1 MTTATETG
9 AEAGP
14 KAGAEAGPRAGAQ
27 AGPQAGA
34 KTAAGAETGVEASA
48 PPLHS
53 RTGGGSAA
61 LGVPEARGVGLGM
74 RLFLSAALLI
84 AAIVGAVVGIAS
96 WQADR
101 LAAEEIR
108 RTLQPVPDIFA
119 GYVAAQGESRRA
131 QVRSLAEEVGTK
143 ALLGGGA
150 DPATFYDSAVE
161 LAGGLGAASVFLFND
176 RGTLLARSDRS
187 AGQEAGRDFS
197 AVSWVAGPL
206 DSGDA
211 TSSFILEVKRARRLL
226 LLASAPV
233 SQGDGAEQ
241 RLVGVVAAA
250 FPVDDAAARQMGQLL
265 SGEVAV
271 LGNVAAR
278 GASPQPAT
286 VAASAALR
294 DAALPAELAAV
305 PGLVNATLASGKEF
319 GPFEF
324 VHLGTAYVGT
334 ILPVT
339 SGGGEPIAA
348 LLVGRSKEAQLAVFH
363 RLRAV
368 VLELG
373 AGILLLALPI
383 SFAAAR
389 RISRPI
395 EQLALGADAVRQGQ
409 LDIELPRARA
419 DEVGKLARAFGAM
432 VAELREK
439 HELERLLAE
448 LRAGSATATGQLPVA
463 ASPDGPQVGDL
474 FASRY
479 QILKLLGTGG
489 MGRVFQARDLELEEV
504 VALKVL
510 SPELFADPERHLRLL
525 RNEIKAA
532 RAITHPNVVRMHDLG
547 EVDGVRFVSMEY
559 VAGTTLRPLLGKSG
573 RMDLAPGLQ
582 IAKQLC
588 RGLQAVHAA
597 GIVHGDLKPD
607 NVIVMPSG
615 LVKLMDFGVAR
626 RSRAGS
632 SMTVI
637 GTPRYASPEHA
648 RGAEL
653 DERSDIYSL
662 GVVMFEMFAG
672 QAPLAA
678 ADTRELIRL
687 HLYGAPPSP
696 RDFRPDLPELL
707 AEIIGRCLAKSR
719 LDRPATAAEV
729 DRALMRVRE

>member
-1 MTTATETG
+1 MTTATDIS
-9 AEAGP
+9 AEPTSPMPA
-14 KAGAEAGPRAGAQ
+14 
-27 AGPQAGA
+27 
-34 KTAAGAETGVEASA
+34 
-48 PPLHS
+48 S
-53 RTGGGSAA
+53 RTGGAPVLHDA
-61 LGVPEARGVGLGM
+61 EAHGVGLGM

-84 AAIVGAVVGIAS
+84 AATLGAVVGIAS

-101 LAAEEIR
+101 LAAAEIR
-108 RTLQPVPDIFA
+108 RTLRPVPHIFA
-119 GYVAAQGESRRA
+119 GYVAEQGQSRRA

-150 DPATFYDSAVE
+150 DPATFYDSAME
-161 LAGGLGAASVFLFND
+161 FASGLGAGSVFLFND
-176 RGTLLARSDRS
+176 RGELLARSDRAS
-187 AGQEAGRDFS
+187 GEEVGRDFS
-197 AVSWVAGPL
+197 AVSWVGGPL
-206 DSGDA
+206 ESGEA

-226 LLASAPV
+226 LVASAPV
-233 SQGDGAEQ
+233 NQGAGAEQ
-241 RLVGVVAAA
+241 RLVGAVAAA
-250 FPVDDAAARQMGQLL
+250 FPVDDAAAQQLGQLL
-265 SGEVAV
+265 SGEVAL

-278 GASPQPAT
+278 GAAPQPAT

-294 DAALPAELAAV
+294 DASLAAD
-305 PGLVNATLASGKEF
+305 LASVPDLVTTTFSRGKEF
-319 GPFEF
+319 GPVEF
-324 VHLGTAYVGT
+324 AHLGTAYLGT
-334 ILPVT
+334 VVPVI

-348 LLVGRSKEAQLAVFH
+348 LLVGRSKDAQLAVFR
-363 RLRAV
+363 RLRSM

-373 AGILLLALPI
+373 GGILLLALPI
-383 SFAAAR
+383 SFAVAR

-395 EQLALGADAVRQGQ
+395 EQLARGADAVRQGR
-409 LDIELPRARA
+409 LDIELPRARG

-432 VAELREK
+432 VGELREK

-448 LRAGSATATGQLPVA
+448 LRASPATSTGPMPVA

-474 FASRY
+474 FANRY
-479 QILKLLGTGG
+479 QILKVLGTGG

-510 SPELFADPERHLRLL
+510 SPELFADPGRHLQLL

-547 EVDGVRFVSMEY
+547 EVEGVRFVSMEY
-559 VAGTTLRPLLGKSG
+559 VAGTTLRPLLRKGA
-573 RMDLAPGLQ
+573 RLDLVPGLQ

-607 NVIVMPSG
+607 NIIVMPSG
-615 LVKLMDFGVAR
+615 VVKLMDFGVAR

-632 SMTVI
+632 SKVVI

-653 DERSDIYSL
+653 DERSDIYAL

-672 QAPLAA
+672 QAPFEAGE
-678 ADTRELIRL
+678 TKELLRL
-687 HLYGAPPSP
+687 HLYAPPPSP
-696 RDFRPDLPELL
+696 REFRSDLPELL
-707 AEIIGRCLAKSR
+707 AETICRCLAKSR

>member
-1 MTTATETG
+1 
-9 AEAGP
+9 
-14 KAGAEAGPRAGAQ
+14 
-27 AGPQAGA
+27 
-34 KTAAGAETGVEASA
+34 
-48 PPLHS
+48 
-53 RTGGGSAA
+53 
-61 LGVPEARGVGLGM
+61 
-74 RLFLSAALLI
+74 
-84 AAIVGAVVGIAS
+84 
-96 WQADR
+96 
-101 LAAEEIR
+101 
-108 RTLQPVPDIFA
+108 
-119 GYVAAQGESRRA
+119 
-131 QVRSLAEEVGTK
+131 
-143 ALLGGGA
+143 
-150 DPATFYDSAVE
+150 
-161 LAGGLGAASVFLFND
+161 
-176 RGTLLARSDRS
+176 
-187 AGQEAGRDFS
+187 
-197 AVSWVAGPL
+197 
-206 DSGDA
+206 
-211 TSSFILEVKRARRLL
+211 
-226 LLASAPV
+226 
-233 SQGDGAEQ
+233 
-241 RLVGVVAAA
+241 
-250 FPVDDAAARQMGQLL
+250 
-265 SGEVAV
+265 
-271 LGNVAAR
+271 
-278 GASPQPAT
+278 
-286 VAASAALR
+286 
-294 DAALPAELAAV
+294 
-305 PGLVNATLASGKEF
+305 
-319 GPFEF
+319 
-324 VHLGTAYVGT
+324 
-334 ILPVT
+334 
-339 SGGGEPIAA
+339 
-348 LLVGRSKEAQLAVFH
+348 
-363 RLRAV
+363 
-368 VLELG
+368 
-373 AGILLLALPI
+373 
-383 SFAAAR
+383 
-389 RISRPI
+389 
-395 EQLALGADAVRQGQ
+395 
-409 LDIELPRARA
+409 
-419 DEVGKLARAFGAM
+419 
-432 VAELREK
+432 
-439 HELERLLAE
+439 
-448 LRAGSATATGQLPVA
+448 
-463 ASPDGPQVGDL
+463 VGDL

-672 QAPLAA
+672 QAPFAA

>member
-9 AEAGP
+9 AQ
-14 KAGAEAGPRAGAQ
+14 AGAPAASQAGALASDPASPRAGDPAP
-27 AGPQAGA
+27 AGSPPALASRAG
-34 KTAAGAETGVEASA
+34 TAAPPPADADAEV
-48 PPLHS
+48 H
-53 RTGGGSAA
+53 
-61 LGVPEARGVGLGM
+61 GVGLGM

-84 AAIVGAVVGIAS
+84 AATLGAVVGIAS

-101 LAAEEIR
+101 LAAQEIR
-108 RTLQPVPDIFA
+108 RTLLPVPDIFA
-119 GYVAAQGESRRA
+119 GYVAAQGLSRRA

-161 LAGGLGAASVFLFND
+161 LASSLGAASVFLFDD
-176 RGTLLARSDRS
+176 RGILLARSDRA

-197 AVSWVAGPL
+197 AVSWVDGPL

-211 TSSFILEVKRARRLL
+211 TSSFILEIKRARRLL
-226 LLASAPV
+226 LVASAPV
-233 SQGDGAEQ
+233 TQGAGTEQ
-241 RLVGVVAAA
+241 RVLGVVAAA
-250 FPVDDAAARQMGQLL
+250 FPVDDVAARQLGKLL
-265 SGEVAV
+265 SGEIAV
-271 LGNVAAR
+271 VGNVAAR
-278 GASPQPAT
+278 GAAPQPAT
-286 VAASAALR
+286 VAASAALG
-294 DAALPAELAAV
+294 DGALPAELAAI
-305 PGLVNATLASGKEF
+305 PDLVAATLSRGKQF
-319 GPFEF
+319 GPFDLS
-324 VHLGTAYVGT
+324 HDGTAYLGLMV
-334 ILPVT
+334 PVL

-348 LLVGRSKEAQLAVFH
+348 LLVARSKEAQLAVFR
-363 RLRAV
+363 RLRTM

-373 AGILLLALPI
+373 GGILLLALPI
-383 SFAAAR
+383 SFAVAR

-395 EQLALGADAVRQGQ
+395 EQLARGADAVRQGQ
-409 LDIELPRARA
+409 LDIELPRARG

-432 VAELREK
+432 VLELRGK
-439 HELERLLAE
+439 RELERLLAE

-474 FASRY
+474 FANRY
-479 QILKLLGTGG
+479 QILKVLGTGG

-510 SPELFADPERHLRLL
+510 SPELFAEPERHLQLL

-547 EVDGVRFVSMEY
+547 EVDGVHFVSMEY

-573 RMDLAPGLQ
+573 RLDLAPGLQ

-615 LVKLMDFGVAR
+615 VVKLMDFGVAR
-626 RSRAGS
+626 RSRAGG

-662 GVVMFEMFAG
+662 GVV
-672 QAPLAA
+672 
-678 ADTRELIRL
+678 
-687 HLYGAPPSP
+687 
-696 RDFRPDLPELL
+696 
-707 AEIIGRCLAKSR
+707 
-719 LDRPATAAEV
+719 
-729 DRALMRVRE
+729 

>member
-1 MTTATETG
+1 MTIATETS
-9 AEAGP
+9 AEP
-14 KAGAEAGPRAGAQ
+14 
-27 AGPQAGA
+27 
-34 KTAAGAETGVEASA
+34 TSA
-48 PPLHS
+48 MPVS
-53 RTGGGSAA
+53 RTGGAPVLA
-61 LGVPEARGVGLGM
+61 DAETHGVGLGM

-84 AAIVGAVVGIAS
+84 AATLGAVVGIAS

-108 RTLQPVPDIFA
+108 RTLRPVPDIFA
-119 GYVAAQGESRRA
+119 GYVAEQGQARRA

-150 DPATFYDSAVE
+150 DPATFYDSATE
-161 LAGGLGAASVFLFND
+161 FAGGLGAGAVFLFNE
-176 RGTLLARSDRS
+176 RGELLARSDR
-187 AGQEAGRDFS
+187 APGEEAGRDFS
-197 AVSWVAGPL
+197 AVSWVGGPL
-206 DSGDA
+206 ESGEA

-226 LLASAPV
+226 LVASAPV
-233 SQGDGAEQ
+233 NQGAGAEQ
-241 RLVGVVAAA
+241 RLVGAVAAA
-250 FPVDDAAARQMGQLL
+250 FPVGDVAAQRLGQLL
-265 SGEVAV
+265 SGEVAL

-278 GASPQPAT
+278 GAAPQPAI

-294 DAALPAELAAV
+294 HASLAAD
-305 PGLVNATLASGKEF
+305 LAAIPDLLTTTFSHGKEF
-319 GPFEF
+319 GPVEF
-324 VHLGTAYVGT
+324 AHLGTAYLGT
-334 ILPVT
+334 VVPVV

-348 LLVGRSKEAQLAVFH
+348 LLVGRSKDAQLAVFH
-363 RLRAV
+363 RLRSM

-373 AGILLLALPI
+373 GGILLLALPI

-395 EQLALGADAVRQGQ
+395 EQLAQGADAVRQGR
-409 LDIELPRARA
+409 LDIELPRARG

-432 VAELREK
+432 VGELREK

-448 LRAGSATATGQLPVA
+448 LRASPATPTGPMPVA

-474 FASRY
+474 FANRY
-479 QILKLLGTGG
+479 QILKVLGTGG

-510 SPELFADPERHLRLL
+510 SPELFGDPGRHLQLL

-547 EVDGVRFVSMEY
+547 EIDGVRFVSMEY

-573 RMDLAPGLQ
+573 RLDLAPGLQ

-607 NVIVMPSG
+607 NIIVMPSG
-615 LVKLMDFGVAR
+615 VVKLMDFGVAR

-632 SMTVI
+632 SKVVI

-672 QAPLAA
+672 QAPFAA
-678 ADTRELIRL
+678 AETKELLRL
-687 HLYGAPPSP
+687 HLYAPPPSP
-696 RDFRPDLPELL
+696 REFRSDLPELL
-707 AEIIGRCLAKSR
+707 AETICRCLAKSR

>member
-1 MTTATETG
+1 MTIATET
-9 AEAGP
+9 
-14 KAGAEAGPRAGAQ
+14 
-27 AGPQAGA
+27 
-34 KTAAGAETGVEASA
+34 SA
-48 PPLHS
+48 PPTSRTLAS
-53 RTGGGSAA
+53 RTGGAPIAGDAA
-61 LGVPEARGVGLGM
+61 AHGVGLGM

-84 AAIVGAVVGIAS
+84 AATLGAVVGIAS
-96 WQADR
+96 WQAGR
-101 LAAEEIR
+101 LAALEIR
-108 RTLQPVPDIFA
+108 RTLRPVPDIFA
-119 GYVAAQGESRRA
+119 GYVAEQGQSRRA

-150 DPATFYDSAVE
+150 DPATFHDSAVE
-161 LAGGLGAASVFLFND
+161 FASELGAGSVFLFND
-176 RGTLLARSDRS
+176 RGELLARTDRA
-187 AGQEAGRDFS
+187 AGEEAGRNFA
-197 AVSWVAGPL
+197 AVSWVGGPL
-206 DSGDA
+206 DTGEAASA
-211 TSSFILEVKRARRLL
+211 FMLEVKRARRLL
-226 LLASAPV
+226 LVASAPV
-233 SQGDGAEQ
+233 SQGAGADQ

-250 FPVDDAAARQMGQLL
+250 FPVDDLAARRLGQLL
-265 SGEVAV
+265 SAEVAV

-278 GASPQPAT
+278 GAAPQPAT
-286 VAASAALR
+286 VAASAALQ
-294 DAALPAELAAV
+294 AAVLPADLAAI
-305 PGLVNATLASGKEF
+305 PELVDTTLARGKEF

-324 VHLGTAYVGT
+324 THLGTAYVGT
-334 ILPVT
+334 ALPVV

-348 LLVGRSKEAQLAVFH
+348 LLVGRSKEAQLAVFR
-363 RLRAV
+363 RLRSV

-373 AGILLLALPI
+373 GGILLLALPI
-383 SFAAAR
+383 SFAVAR

-395 EQLALGADAVRQGQ
+395 EQLARGADAVRQGS
-409 LDIELPRARA
+409 LDIELPRARG

-432 VAELREK
+432 VGELKEK

-448 LRAGSATATGQLPVA
+448 LRANPATATGQLPVA

-474 FASRY
+474 FANRY
-479 QILKLLGTGG
+479 QILKVLGTGG

-510 SPELFADPERHLRLL
+510 SPELFADAERHLQLL

-547 EVDGVRFVSMEY
+547 EIDGVRFVSMEY

-573 RMDLAPGLQ
+573 RLDLAPGLQ

-615 LVKLMDFGVAR
+615 VVKLMDFGVAR
-626 RSRAGS
+626 RMRAGS
-632 SMTVI
+632 SMVAI

-672 QAPLAA
+672 QAPFIAA
-678 ADTRELIRL
+678 ETKELLRL
-687 HLYGAPPSP
+687 HLYAPPPSP
-696 RDFRPDLPELL
+696 REFRSEMPEPL
-707 AEIIGRCLAKSR
+707 AEIICRCLAKSR